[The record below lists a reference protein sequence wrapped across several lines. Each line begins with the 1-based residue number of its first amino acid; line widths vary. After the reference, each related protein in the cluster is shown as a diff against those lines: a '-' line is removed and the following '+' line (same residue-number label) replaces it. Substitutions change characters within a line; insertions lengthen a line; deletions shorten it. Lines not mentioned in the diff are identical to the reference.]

1 MTTTVTG
8 PALVSGELVIPLWR
22 TISLVGRVDPITSA
36 TPDVDLTNLDDR
48 RTVSRRHARLTCK
61 DTRFLLR
68 DLGSTNGTS
77 VNGEKLEPQVD
88 RELEDGDVVRLG
100 RVELFYTTT
109 AGWPEDI
116 VAEWD
121 SGTLQMTV
129 AESARAASGG
139 SPLLEHERVLAT
151 VMFTDIASSTHRL
164 ATVGDSAYREL
175 LFAHRQ
181 IIRDLLAR
189 FHGRELQTTGDG
201 FLALFESPARSVRCA
216 CAIVDEVRSLGIEV
230 RVGLHSGELDLNGDE
245 VNGIAV
251 HIASRVSS
259 KASGGEVMVSA
270 TVRDL
275 VVGSELAFVD
285 RGLRGL
291 KGLPGRWRLYSV
303 DVAGGGAAA
312 RPTSGQGGDS

>member
-8 PALVSGELVIPLWR
+8 PALVSGELVIPIWR
-22 TISLVGRVDPITSA
+22 TVSLVGRVDPVTSA
-36 TPDVDLTNLDDR
+36 TPDVDLTELDKR
-48 RTVSRRHARLTCK
+48 RTVSRRHARLNSK
-61 DTRFLLR
+61 ANQFVLR
-68 DLGSTNGTS
+68 DLDSTNGTW
-77 VNGEKLEPQVD
+77 VNGERLAPQTD
-88 RELEDGDVVRLG
+88 RELQDGDLVRFG

-121 SGTLQMTV
+121 SGTLQMTIN
-129 AESARAASGG
+129 ETARVASGSA
-139 SPLLEHERVLAT
+139 SPLVEHERVLAT
-151 VMFTDIASSTHRL
+151 IMFTDIAKSTDRL
-164 ATVGDSAYREL
+164 ASVGDNAYREL

-181 IIRDLLAR
+181 IIRDQLAR
-189 FHGRELQTTGDG
+189 FQGRELQTTGDG

-216 CAIVDEVRSLGIEV
+216 CAIVDEVSSLGIQV
-230 RVGLHSGELDLNGDE
+230 RVGLHSGELDINGDE

-251 HIASRVSS
+251 HIAARVSG
-259 KASGGEVMVSA
+259 KANGGEVMVSA

-275 VVGSELAFVD
+275 VVGSELAFID

-303 DVAGGGAAA
+303 DLERVGAGGP
-312 RPTSGQGGDS
+312 PTASQGD

>member
-8 PALVSGELVIPLWR
+8 PALVSGEMVIPLWR
-22 TISLVGRVDPITSA
+22 TVSLLGRLDPVTNA
-36 TPDVDLTNLDDR
+36 TPDVDLTDLDDR
-48 RTVSRRHARLTCK
+48 RTVSRRHARLNCQANK
-61 DTRFLLR
+61 FLLR
-68 DLGSTNGTS
+68 DLGSTNGTWI
-77 VNGEKLEPQVD
+77 NGERLAPQVD
-88 RELEDGDVVRLG
+88 RELQDGDLVRLG

-121 SGTLQMTV
+121 SGTLQMTLN
-129 AESARAASGG
+129 ESARAESGSA
-139 SPLLEHERVLAT
+139 SPLIEHERILAT
-151 VMFTDIASSTHRL
+151 VMFTDITKSTDRL
-164 ATVGDSAYREL
+164 ATVGDNAYREI

-181 IIRDLLAR
+181 IVRDQLAR
-189 FHGRELQTTGDG
+189 FQGRELQTTGDG

-251 HIASRVSS
+251 HIAARVSG

-275 VVGSELAFVD
+275 VVGSELTFVD

-303 DVAGGGAAA
+303 DMDRAGAAA
-312 RPTSGQGGDS
+312 RPTSGQSG

>member
-8 PALVSGELVIPLWR
+8 PALVSGELVIPIWR
-22 TISLVGRVDPITSA
+22 TVSLVGRIDPVTSA
-36 TPDVDLTNLDDR
+36 TPDVDLTDLDDR
-48 RTVSRRHARLTCK
+48 RTVSRRHARLNCTANK
-61 DTRFLLR
+61 FLLR
-68 DLGSTNGTS
+68 DLGSTNGTW
-77 VNGEKLEPQVD
+77 VNGERLAPEVD
-88 RELEDGDVVRLG
+88 RELQDGDLVRLG

-129 AESARAASGG
+129 NEAARMASGG
-139 SPLLEHERVLAT
+139 ASPLVEDERILAT
-151 VMFTDIASSTHRL
+151 VMFTDIAKSTARL
-164 ATVGDSAYREL
+164 ASVGDNAYREL

-181 IIRDLLAR
+181 MVRAQLAR
-189 FHGRELQTTGDG
+189 FQGRELQTTGDG

-216 CAIVDEVRSLGIEV
+216 CAIVEDVRTLGIEV

-251 HIASRVSS
+251 HIAARVSG
-259 KASGGEVMVSA
+259 KAAGGEVMVSA

-303 DVAGGGAAA
+303 DLDRGGAAA
-312 RPTSGQGGDS
+312 RPAFGQGG